1 MTTPPVPESIRE
13 LATQVA
19 ARGGRAWLVGGGV
32 RDHLMGLPVKDWD
45 VEVFGVPADDLVRLL
60 RRLGRVDAV
69 GRSFGVYKLRPRSA
83 RPEDPEIDV
92 SIPRRDSKVGPGHRG
107 IAVEGDPGMSTREAA
122 RRRDLTV
129 NAILLDVLTGEIEDP
144 FDGRGDIARGVL
156 RAVDRE
162 TFLEDPLRAVRVVQF
177 AARLGFA
184 PDPTLVELCRT
195 ADLHE
200 LPAERVQGEWTK
212 LLLRSERPS
221 TGLQVAR
228 DTMVLQR
235 LFPEAARADGPAVD
249 RALDR
254 AARLRDA
261 LEPEGR
267 RLALLLAAWLHP
279 DPDVVE
285 PTLDRLWLHRHKG
298 YPLRDRVLQAV
309 RHHRDPHGTDAEL
322 RWLSTRCELALTLR
336 LAWAAGEDEAPLEA
350 LRRATEIGV
359 AEQAPEPLLK
369 GRHLQRLG
377 VQPGPTMGELLRRV
391 YERQLDGVITT
402 AEQALEEAT
411 RLLGEDPA

>member
-1 MTTPPVPESIRE
+1 MTPPPVPDSIRE
-13 LATQVA
+13 LAVRVA
-19 ARGGRAWLVGGGV
+19 ERGGRAWLVGGGV
-32 RDHLMGLPVKDWD
+32 RDRLMGLPVKDWD
-45 VEVFGVPADDLVRLL
+45 VEVFGVPADDLVRIL
-60 RRLGRVDAV
+60 RRIGRVDTV
-69 GRSFGVYKLRPRSA
+69 GRSFGVYKLRPRGASA
-83 RPEDPEIDV
+83 DDPEIDV

-144 FDGRGDIARGVL
+144 FDGRGDIARKVL
-156 RAVDRE
+156 RAVDRD

-177 AARLGFA
+177 AARLGFT
-184 PDPTLVELCRT
+184 PDPTLIELCRS

-200 LPAERVQGEWTK
+200 LPPERIQGEWTK

-221 TGLQVAR
+221 VGLKVAR
-228 DTMVLQR
+228 DAEVLQR

-254 AARLRDA
+254 AARLRDG

-267 RLALLLAAWLHP
+267 RLGLVLAGWLHP
-279 DPDVVE
+279 DPAAVE
-285 PTLDRLWLHRHKG
+285 PTLDRLWLHRYKG
-298 YPLRDRVLQAV
+298 YPLRERVGQAV
-309 RHHRDPHGTDAEL
+309 RHHRDPHGTDTEL
-322 RWLSTRCELALTLR
+322 RWLATRCELALTLR
-336 LAWAAGEDEAPLEA
+336 LAWAVGEDDAPLEA
-350 LRRATEIGV
+350 LRRADALGI

-377 VQPGPTMGELLRRV
+377 VQPGPRMGELLRHV
-391 YERQLDGVITT
+391 YEQQLDGAITT
-402 AEQALEEAT
+402 AEEAVEEAE
-411 RLLGEDPA
+411 RQLRRDPA